1 MRKKVLATILGVTMV
16 CGLVTG
22 CGNKSET
29 KESKKLD
36 SSVKLEDLQK
46 ATSDYYKDGSFEAV
60 FKADGSMS
68 FESENGSQENKISI
82 DGKASKSK
90 DSAYIKFDSDV
101 ADQKTSQEV
110 YLDITDTKNI
120 IVYSS
125 ADGDNWTKEEV
136 PAQEIT
142 GNLDYS
148 DMLSS
153 DAKVETKDG
162 NYVVKVDVPM
172 DNLAKY
178 IEKVMTTSQVQ
189 DAETLSETKE
199 DLAEINESGVSSD
212 IVEDETNESWV
223 FSNIIE
229 QAKEGLTVTAT
240 ATYNS
245 DKILTGVDI
254 NIKAKDVN
262 FVLAK
267 VNGELNINID
277 IEPSEEV
284 IVEIPEEAKG
294 SSCGTKDLTE
304 VEESVEKELVEEE
317 STEKESKESKEE
329 ESTEKESKDK
339 VEDKK
344 AE

>member
-68 FESENGSQENKISI
+68 IESENGSQENKISI

-136 PAQEIT
+136 PVQEIT
-142 GNLDYS
+142 GDLDYS

-162 NYVVKVDVPM
+162 NYVVKVDVPV
-172 DNLAKY
+172 DKLAKH
-178 IEKVMTTSQVQ
+178 IEKAMTTSQVQ
-189 DAETLSETKE
+189 DKETESETKE
-199 DLAEINESGVSSD
+199 DLV
-212 IVEDETNESWV
+212 DETNVSGV
-223 FSNIIE
+223 FNNIVE
-229 QAKEGLTVTAT
+229 QAKEGLTITET

-245 DKILTGVDI
+245 DKILTGIDI
-254 NIKAKDVN
+254 NIKVKDAN
-262 FVLAK
+262 FILAK

>member
-120 IVYSS
+120 IIYSS

-136 PAQEIT
+136 PVQEIT
-142 GNLDYS
+142 GDLDYS

-162 NYVVKVDVPM
+162 NYVVKVDVPV
-172 DNLAKY
+172 DKLAKH
-178 IEKVMTTSQVQ
+178 IEKAMTTTQVQ
-189 DAETLSETKE
+189 DAETESETKE
-199 DLAEINESGVSSD
+199 DLV
-212 IVEDETNESWV
+212 DETNVSGV
-223 FSNIIE
+223 FNNIVE
-229 QAKEGLTVTAT
+229 QAKEGLTITET

-245 DKILTGVDI
+245 DKILTGIDI

-284 IVEIPEEAKG
+284 IVEIPEEAKE
-294 SSCGTKDLTE
+294 SSDGAKDLTE

>member
-68 FESENGSQENKISI
+68 VESENGSQENKISI

-189 DAETLSETKE
+189 DAETELETESVTESETKE
-199 DLAEINESGVSSD
+199 DLV
-212 IVEDETNESWV
+212 ETNESLV
-223 FSNIIE
+223 FSNIVE
-229 QAKEGLTVTAT
+229 QAKEGLTITET

-284 IVEIPEEAKG
+284 IVEIPEEAKAG
-294 SSCGTKDLTE
+294 SCGTKDLTE

>member
-136 PAQEIT
+136 PVQEIT
-142 GNLDYS
+142 GDLDYS

-162 NYVVKVDVPM
+162 NYVVKVDVPV
-172 DNLAKY
+172 DKLAKH
-178 IEKVMTTSQVQ
+178 IEKAMTTSQVQ
-189 DAETLSETKE
+189 DAETESETKE
-199 DLAEINESGVSSD
+199 DLVETNESGVFNN
-212 IVEDETNESWV
+212 IV
-223 FSNIIE
+223 E
-229 QAKEGLTVTAT
+229 QAKEGLTITET

-245 DKILTGVDI
+245 DKILTGIDI

-262 FVLAK
+262 FILAK

-284 IVEIPEEAKG
+284 IVEIPEEAKE
-294 SSCGTKDLTE
+294 SSDGAKDLTE

>member
-125 ADGDNWTKEEV
+125 ADGDSWTKEEV
-136 PAQEIT
+136 PVEEIT
-142 GNLDYS
+142 GDLDYS

-162 NYVVKVDVPM
+162 NYVVKVDVPV
-172 DNLAKY
+172 DNLAKH
-178 IEKVMTTSQVQ
+178 IEKVMTNTQVQ
-189 DAETLSETKE
+189 DAETESETKE
-199 DLAEINESGVSSD
+199 DLVETNESGVFNN
-212 IVEDETNESWV
+212 IV
-223 FSNIIE
+223 E
-229 QAKEGLTVTAT
+229 QAKEGLTITET

-245 DKILTGVDI
+245 DKILTGIDI

-262 FVLAK
+262 FILAK
-267 VNGELNINID
+267 VNGELHINID

-284 IVEIPEEAKG
+284 IVEIPEEAKE
-294 SSCGTKDLTE
+294 SSDGAKDLTE
-304 VEESVEKELVEEE
+304 VEESVEEELVEEE

>member
-136 PAQEIT
+136 PVQEIT
-142 GNLDYS
+142 GDLDYS

-162 NYVVKVDVPM
+162 NYVVKVDVPV
-172 DNLAKY
+172 DNLAKH
-178 IEKVMTTSQVQ
+178 IEKVMTATQVQ
-189 DAETLSETKE
+189 DAETEEIETESETELETKE
-199 DLAEINESGVSSD
+199 DLVDEKNVSGVFNN
-212 IVEDETNESWV
+212 IV
-223 FSNIIE
+223 E
-229 QAKEGLTVTAT
+229 QAKEGLTITET

-245 DKILTGVDI
+245 DKILTGIDI

>member
-68 FESENGSQENKISI
+68 IESENGSQENKISI

-136 PAQEIT
+136 PVQEIT
-142 GNLDYS
+142 GDLDYS

-162 NYVVKVDVPM
+162 NYVVKVDVPV
-172 DNLAKY
+172 DNLAKH
-178 IEKVMTTSQVQ
+178 IEKVMTNTQVQ
-189 DAETLSETKE
+189 DAETESETKE
-199 DLAEINESGVSSD
+199 DLVETNESGV
-212 IVEDETNESWV
+212 
-223 FSNIIE
+223 FSNIVE
-229 QAKEGLTVTAT
+229 QAKEGLTITET

-245 DKILTGVDI
+245 DKILTGIDI

-262 FVLAK
+262 FILAK

-284 IVEIPEEAKG
+284 IVEIPEEAKE
-294 SSCGTKDLTE
+294 SSDGAKDLTE
-304 VEESVEKELVEEE
+304 VEESVEEELVEEE

>member
-68 FESENGSQENKISI
+68 VESENGSQENKISI

-189 DAETLSETKE
+189 DAETELETESVTESETKE
-199 DLAEINESGVSSD
+199 DLV
-212 IVEDETNESWV
+212 ETNESLV
-223 FSNIIE
+223 FSNIVE

-284 IVEIPEEAKG
+284 IVEIPEEAKAG
-294 SSCGTKDLTE
+294 SCGTKDLTE

>member
-136 PAQEIT
+136 PVQEIT
-142 GNLDYS
+142 GDLDYS

-162 NYVVKVDVPM
+162 NYVVKVDVPV
-172 DNLAKY
+172 DKLAKH
-178 IEKVMTTSQVQ
+178 IEKAMTTSQVQ
-189 DAETLSETKE
+189 DAETEEIETESETELAKE
-199 DLAEINESGVSSD
+199 DLVDEKNVSGVFNN
-212 IVEDETNESWV
+212 IV
-223 FSNIIE
+223 E
-229 QAKEGLTVTAT
+229 QAKEGLTITET

-245 DKILTGVDI
+245 DKILTGIDI

>member
-120 IVYSS
+120 IIYSS

-136 PAQEIT
+136 PVQEIT
-142 GNLDYS
+142 GDLDYS

-162 NYVVKVDVPM
+162 NYVVKVDVPV
-172 DNLAKY
+172 DKLAKH
-178 IEKVMTTSQVQ
+178 IEKAMTTTQVQ
-189 DAETLSETKE
+189 DAETESETKE
-199 DLAEINESGVSSD
+199 DLV
-212 IVEDETNESWV
+212 DETNVSGV
-223 FSNIIE
+223 FNNIVE
-229 QAKEGLTVTAT
+229 QAKEGLTITET

-245 DKILTGVDI
+245 DKILTGIDI

-284 IVEIPEEAKG
+284 IVEIPEEAKE
-294 SSCGTKDLTE
+294 SSDGAKGLTE

>member
-82 DGKASKSK
+82 DGKASRSK

-136 PAQEIT
+136 PVEEIT
-142 GNLDYS
+142 GDLDYS

-162 NYVVKVDVPM
+162 NYVVKVDVPV
-172 DNLAKY
+172 DNLAKH
-178 IEKVMTTSQVQ
+178 IEKVMTTTQVQ
-189 DAETLSETKE
+189 DAETESETKE
-199 DLAEINESGVSSD
+199 DLDESL
-212 IVEDETNESWV
+212 VEPDETNVSGV
-223 FSNIIE
+223 FNNIVE
-229 QAKEGLTVTAT
+229 QAKEGLTITET

-245 DKILTGVDI
+245 DKILTGIDI

-262 FVLAK
+262 FILAK

-284 IVEIPEEAKG
+284 IVEIPEEAKE
-294 SSCGTKDLTE
+294 SSDGAKDLTE
-304 VEESVEKELVEEE
+304 VEESLVEKELVEEE

>member
-82 DGKASKSK
+82 DGKASKGK
-90 DSAYIKFDSDV
+90 NSAYIKFDSDV

-120 IVYSS
+120 IAYSS
-125 ADGDNWTKEEV
+125 ADGDNWTKEEIPV
-136 PAQEIT
+136 QEIT
-142 GNLDYS
+142 GDLDYS

-162 NYVVKVDVPM
+162 NYVVKVDVPV
-172 DNLAKY
+172 DKLAKH
-178 IEKVMTTSQVQ
+178 IEKVMTATQVQ
-189 DAETLSETKE
+189 DAETESETKE
-199 DLAEINESGVSSD
+199 DLVA
-212 IVEDETNESWV
+212 ETNVSGV
-223 FSNIIE
+223 FSNIVE
-229 QAKEGLTVTAT
+229 QAKEGLTITET

-245 DKILTGVDI
+245 DKILTGIDI

-262 FVLAK
+262 FILAK

-284 IVEIPEEAKG
+284 IVEIPEEAKE
-294 SSCGTKDLTE
+294 SSDGAKDLTE

>member
-120 IVYSS
+120 IIYSS

-136 PAQEIT
+136 PVEEIT
-142 GNLDYS
+142 GDLDYS

-172 DNLAKY
+172 DNLAKH
-178 IEKVMTTSQVQ
+178 IEKVMTNTQVQ
-189 DAETLSETKE
+189 DAETESETKE
-199 DLAEINESGVSSD
+199 DLVETNESGV
-212 IVEDETNESWV
+212 
-223 FSNIIE
+223 FSNIVE
-229 QAKEGLTVTAT
+229 QAKEGLTITET

-284 IVEIPEEAKG
+284 IVEIPEEAKE
-294 SSCGTKDLTE
+294 SSDGAKDLTE
-304 VEESVEKELVEEE
+304 EKESVEKELVEEE

>member
-68 FESENGSQENKISI
+68 IESENGSQENKISI

-136 PAQEIT
+136 PVEEIT
-142 GNLDYS
+142 GDLDYS

-153 DAKVETKDG
+153 DAKVEIKDG
-162 NYVVKVDVPM
+162 NYVVKVDVPV
-172 DNLAKY
+172 DNLAKH
-178 IEKVMTTSQVQ
+178 IEKVMTTTQVQ
-189 DAETLSETKE
+189 DAETESETKE
-199 DLAEINESGVSSD
+199 DLV
-212 IVEDETNESWV
+212 ETNESGV

-229 QAKEGLTVTAT
+229 QAKEGLTITET

-262 FVLAK
+262 FILAK

-284 IVEIPEEAKG
+284 IVEIPEEAKE
-294 SSCGTKDLTE
+294 SSYGTMDLTGE
-304 VEESVEKELVEEE
+304 KESVEEELVEEE

>member
-82 DGKASKSK
+82 DGKASRSK

-136 PAQEIT
+136 PVQEIT
-142 GNLDYS
+142 GDLDYS

-162 NYVVKVDVPM
+162 NYVVKVDVPV
-172 DNLAKY
+172 DKLAKH
-178 IEKVMTTSQVQ
+178 IEKAMTTSQVQ
-189 DAETLSETKE
+189 DAETESETKE
-199 DLAEINESGVSSD
+199 DLVETNESGV
-212 IVEDETNESWV
+212 
-223 FSNIIE
+223 FSNIVE
-229 QAKEGLTVTAT
+229 QAKEGLTITET

-245 DKILTGVDI
+245 DKILTGIDI

-277 IEPSEEV
+277 IEPSKEV
-284 IVEIPEEAKG
+284 VVEIPEEAKEG
-294 SSCGTKDLTE
+294 SCGTKDLTE

-329 ESTEKESKDK
+329 ESTEKESKAK
-339 VEDKK
+339 IEDKK

>member
-136 PAQEIT
+136 PVEEIT
-142 GNLDYS
+142 GDLDYS

-162 NYVVKVDVPM
+162 NYVVKVDVPV

-178 IEKVMTTSQVQ
+178 IEKAMTTSQVQ
-189 DAETLSETKE
+189 DAETESETKE
-199 DLAEINESGVSSD
+199 DLV
-212 IVEDETNESWV
+212 DETNESGV
-223 FSNIIE
+223 FSNIVE
-229 QAKEGLTVTAT
+229 QAKEGLTITET

-262 FVLAK
+262 FILAK

-284 IVEIPEEAKG
+284 IVEIPEEAKE
-294 SSCGTKDLTE
+294 SSDGAKDLTE
-304 VEESVEKELVEEE
+304 EKESVEKELVEEE
-317 STEKESKESKEE
+317 SSEKESKESKEE

-339 VEDKK
+339 VEDRK